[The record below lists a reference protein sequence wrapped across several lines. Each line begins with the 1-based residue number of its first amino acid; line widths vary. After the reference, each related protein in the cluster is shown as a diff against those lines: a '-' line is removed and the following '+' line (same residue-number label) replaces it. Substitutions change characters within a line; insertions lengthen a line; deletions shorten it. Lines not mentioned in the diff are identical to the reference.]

1 MRYLLLVAAKYRNLT
16 LIALA
21 VHLGDDGKTFFAR
34 AAGFDLRH
42 REEEALQK
50 VDAERQ
56 HGAYL
61 VRGLKALS
69 HDLHAAL
76 VRVGHGVRHDLA
88 LVGVGVDA
96 ADDGKVDLDVV
107 GRELKKTALVA
118 VAAAVVV
125 ERERTRAATDRLL
138 DAQRLGVEA
147 LFLRDLNDD
156 ARQDRGVA
164 RGVFRKLIGR

>member
-1 MRYLLLVAAKYRNLT
+1 M
-16 LIALA
+16 
-21 VHLGDDGKTFFAR
+21 HLGDDGKTFFAR

-61 VRGLKALS
+61 VRGLKALG

-76 VRVGHGVRHDLA
+76 VCVGHGVRHDLA

-107 GRELKKTALVA
+107 GRELEKAALVA
-118 VAAAVVV
+118 VAAAVIIQ
-125 ERERTRAATDRLL
+125 REGAAADRLL

>member
-1 MRYLLLVAAKYRNLT
+1 MRYLLLVDAKYRNLT
-16 LIALA
+16 LVALA
-21 VHLGDDGKTFFAR
+21 VHLGDDGEALFAC

-61 VRGLKALS
+61 VRGLKALG

-88 LVGVGVDA
+88 LIGVGVDV

-107 GRELKKTALVA
+107 GRELEKAALVA

-125 ERERTRAATDRLL
+125 ERGCHRSSA
-138 DAQRLGVEA
+138 
-147 LFLRDLNDD
+147 
-156 ARQDRGVA
+156 
-164 RGVFRKLIGR
+164 

>member
-1 MRYLLLVAAKYRNLT
+1 M
-16 LIALA
+16 
-21 VHLGDDGKTFFAR
+21 
-34 AAGFDLRH
+34 
-42 REEEALQK
+42 
-50 VDAERQ
+50 
-56 HGAYL
+56 
-61 VRGLKALS
+61 
-69 HDLHAAL
+69 
-76 VRVGHGVRHDLA
+76 RVGHGVRHDLA

-96 ADDGKVDLDVV
+96 ADDGKVDLDEV
-107 GRELKKTALVA
+107 GRELEKAALVA

>member
-1 MRYLLLVAAKYRNLT
+1 M
-16 LIALA
+16 
-21 VHLGDDGKTFFAR
+21 
-34 AAGFDLRH
+34 
-42 REEEALQK
+42 
-50 VDAERQ
+50 
-56 HGAYL
+56 
-61 VRGLKALS
+61 
-69 HDLHAAL
+69 
-76 VRVGHGVRHDLA
+76 RVGHGVRHDLA

-107 GRELKKTALVA
+107 GRELEKAALVA

-125 ERERTRAATDRLL
+125 ERERTRAAT
-138 DAQRLGVEA
+138 QRLGVEA